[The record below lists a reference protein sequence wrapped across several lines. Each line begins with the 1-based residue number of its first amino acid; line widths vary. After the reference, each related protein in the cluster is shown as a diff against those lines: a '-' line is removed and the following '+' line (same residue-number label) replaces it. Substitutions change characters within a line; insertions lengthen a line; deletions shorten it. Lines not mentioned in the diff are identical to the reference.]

1 MEGLVV
7 TRSFFIDDDRIV
19 FIANAGA
26 DLRYRAHAHRL
37 PPGMQV
43 PTRRNERSSL
53 VFVLETG
60 TLEFMVEGA
69 VGCIRAGELVRI
81 APGASFAY
89 RNIGNSEALLLS
101 RCQAPTR
108 PVRRVTVEV
117 AA

>member
-1 MEGLVV
+1 MS
-7 TRSFFIDDDRIV
+7 RSFFVDDGRIV

-37 PPGMQV
+37 APGAQI
-43 PTRRNERSSL
+43 PTRRNERSTL
-53 VFVLETG
+53 IFVVESG

-69 VGCIRAGELVRI
+69 VGLLRTGEIARI

-89 RNIGNSEALLLS
+89 RNAGNSEALVLS
-101 RCQAPTR
+101 RCQGPSR